1 LHEGQTVRRLP
12 SLKALPAFEI
22 SADRL
27 SFSAAADQLRLTHG
41 AISRQIRTLED
52 QLGVPLFRR
61 FNRRI
66 ELTEAGAVFLPSV
79 RQALQ
84 LLETAS
90 AQVVDQTKSG
100 PLVVSCLATFM
111 MRWLIP
117 RLYRFNAAHPDIE
130 VRLSASHAPVH
141 FEEGGIDVAIRLG
154 RAPWPRGCLG
164 QPFLADRIGPVL
176 SPALLDKRPLRR
188 PSDLKKLPLLHAE
201 TRPRAW
207 QHWLKAT
214 RTQGLDAAAGTRLEH
229 TYFLLEAA
237 ASGLGVAIGSVAL
250 VEQDLQAGRLV
261 APFGFIADRNAYCLL
276 RPAGQPAKGG
286 QITAFVDWV
295 RKEAQRP
302 AVAVAPGHVSSA
314 P

>member
-1 LHEGQTVRRLP
+1 MIGDKVRRLP
-12 SLKALPAFEI
+12 ALKALPAFEI

-27 SFSAAADQLRLTHG
+27 SFSAAAEQLRLTHG
-41 AISRQIRTLED
+41 AISRQIRTLEH

-66 ELTEAGAVFLPSV
+66 ELTQAGAEFLPAV

-84 LLETAS
+84 LLEAAA

-130 VRLSASHAPVH
+130 VRLSASHAPV
-141 FEEGGIDVAIRLG
+141 
-154 RAPWPRGCLG
+154 
-164 QPFLADRIGPVL
+164 L

-188 PSDLKKLPLLHAE
+188 PGDLRKLPLLHAE

-214 RTQGLDAAAGTRLEH
+214 GTQGLD
-229 TYFLLEAA
+229 
-237 ASGLGVAIGSVAL
+237 
-250 VEQDLQAGRLV
+250 
-261 APFGFIADRNAYCLL
+261 
-276 RPAGQPAKGG
+276 PA
-286 QITAFVDWV
+286 T
-295 RKEAQRP
+295 
-302 AVAVAPGHVSSA
+302 
-314 P
+314 

>member
-1 LHEGQTVRRLP
+1 VRKLP

-22 SADRL
+22 AADRL
-27 SFSAAADQLRLTHG
+27 SFSAAAEHLRLTHG

-66 ELTEAGAVFLPSV
+66 ELTEAGAALLPSV

-84 LLETAS
+84 LLESSA
-90 AQVVDQTKSG
+90 AQVVDQTRSG

-117 RLYRFNAAHPDIE
+117 RLYRFNATHPEIE

-154 RAPWPRGCLG
+154 RAPWPRGCMG
-164 QPFLADRIGPVL
+164 YPFLPDRIGPVL
-176 SPALLDKRPLRR
+176 SPALVAKRPLRR
-188 PSDLKKLPLLHAE
+188 AVDLKRFPLLHAE

-207 QHWLKAT
+207 HNWLKAT
-214 RTQGLDAAAGTRLEH
+214 HTESVDPSKGANLEH

-237 ASGLGVAIGSVAL
+237 ASGLGVAIGSFAL
-250 VEQDLQAGRLV
+250 VEQDLKAGRLI
-261 APFGFIADRNAYCLL
+261 APFGFVADRNAYCLL
-276 RPAGQPAKGG
+276 SPAGRAAKRA
-286 QITAFVDWV
+286 QSQAFIEWV
-295 RKEAQRP
+295 RREAQGE
-302 AVAVAPGHVSSA
+302 AASA
-314 P
+314 WPTS

>member
-1 LHEGQTVRRLP
+1 
-12 SLKALPAFEI
+12 
-22 SADRL
+22 
-27 SFSAAADQLRLTHG
+27 
-41 AISRQIRTLED
+41 
-52 QLGVPLFRR
+52 
-61 FNRRI
+61 
-66 ELTEAGAVFLPSV
+66 
-79 RQALQ
+79 
-84 LLETAS
+84 
-90 AQVVDQTKSG
+90 
-100 PLVVSCLATFM
+100 M

-117 RLYRFNAAHPDIE
+117 RLYRFNSAHPGIE

-188 PSDLKKLPLLHAE
+188 PSDLKRLPLLHAE

-214 RTQGLDAAAGTRLEH
+214 RTQGLDPAAGTRLEH

-276 RPAGQPAKGG
+276 RPAGQPAKGA
-286 QITAFVDWV
+286 QIAAFIDWV

-302 AVAVAPGHVSSA
+302 AVPVAPGPVSSL

>member
-1 LHEGQTVRRLP
+1 MIGDKVRRLP
-12 SLKALPAFEI
+12 ALKALPAFEI

-27 SFSAAADQLRLTHG
+27 SFSAAAEQLRLTHG
-41 AISRQIRTLED
+41 AISRQIRTLEH

-66 ELTEAGAVFLPSV
+66 ELTQAGAEFLPAV

-84 LLETAS
+84 LLEAAA

-117 RLYRFNAAHPDIE
+117 RLYRFNAAHPEIE

-141 FEEGGIDVAIRLG
+141 FEEGGVDVAIRLG
-154 RAPWPRGCLG
+154 RAPWPRGCIG
-164 QPFLADRIGPVL
+164 QSFLPDRIGPVL
-176 SPALLDKRPLRR
+176 SPVLLDKRPLRR
-188 PSDLKKLPLLHAE
+188 PSDLKRLPLLHAE

-207 QHWLKAT
+207 QSWLKAT
-214 RTQGLDAAAGTRLEH
+214 GAAGLDPSKGARLEH

-237 ASGLGVAIGSVAL
+237 ASGLGVAIGSLPL
-250 VEQDLQAGRLV
+250 VTQDLEAGRLV
-261 APFGFIADRNAYCLL
+261 APFGFVADRNAYSLL
-276 RPAGQPAKGG
+276 RPVGRPAKAA
-286 QITAFVDWV
+286 QTRAFIAWV
-295 RKEAQRP
+295 QSEAQRSMM
-302 AVAVAPGHVSSA
+302 VADG
-314 P
+314 

>member
-1 LHEGQTVRRLP
+1 
-12 SLKALPAFEI
+12 LKALPAFEI

-41 AISRQIRTLED
+41 AISRQIRTLEE

-66 ELTEAGAVFLPSV
+66 ELTEAGAAFLPSV

-100 PLVVSCLATFM
+100 PLVISCLATFM

-130 VRLSASHAPVH
+130 VRLSASHAPVD
-141 FEEGGIDVAIRLG
+141 FEAGGIDVAIRLG

-176 SPALLDKRPLRR
+176 SPTLLERPLRR

-214 RTQGLDAAAGTRLEH
+214 RTQGPDPATGTRLEH

-237 ASGLGVAIGSVAL
+237 ASGLGVAIGSLAL

-261 APFGFIADRNAYCLL
+261 APFGFIPDRNAYCLL
-276 RPAGQPAKGG
+276 RPAGQPAKGA
-286 QITAFVDWV
+286 QTTAFVDWV
-295 RKEAQRP
+295 RKEAPRP
-302 AVAVAPGHVSSA
+302 AASMRQGRVSM